1 MTDLIERELSLPGT
15 PAQLWPA
22 LTDPEWL
29 GCWLADELSTALM
42 PSSSPARTRSE
53 IFCSMTSTE
62 V

>member
-29 GCWLADELSTALM
+29 GCWLADEVKAAPTLPISFPLAQ
-42 PSSSPARTRSE
+42 SEPA
-53 IFCSMTSTE
+53 
-62 V
+62 